1 MKIFYINDP
10 FGIKML
16 IRLTLRLKLRPV
28 LKTLNPLFSRSI
40 EARTTTHNFLRCYFY
55 NSDRAIFMND
65 LEKIPTSFSPV
76 SDNNLI
82 SLLLYGDD
90 KFDDTK
96 NRKILMSA
104 IRFVKD
110 SESFNQ
116 QLF

>member
-1 MKIFYINDP
+1 
-10 FGIKML
+10 
-16 IRLTLRLKLRPV
+16 
-28 LKTLNPLFSRSI
+28 
-40 EARTTTHNFLRCYFY
+40 
-55 NSDRAIFMND
+55 MND

-110 SESFNQ
+110 SESFKQ
-116 QLF
+116 QLFW